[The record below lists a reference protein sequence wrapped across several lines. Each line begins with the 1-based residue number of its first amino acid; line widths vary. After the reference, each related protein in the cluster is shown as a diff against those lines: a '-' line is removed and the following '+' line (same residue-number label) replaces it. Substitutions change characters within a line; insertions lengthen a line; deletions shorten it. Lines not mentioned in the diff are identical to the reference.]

1 MDVVGWLDN
10 MIEITDKGSGYDD
23 EFKSLDEN
31 LKLLSECV
39 TEQVWEQIKTSK
51 VLHDKM
57 VDQLKESER
66 LLARCATT
74 PKWWT
79 QIRNMFKGSNKER
92 LIDQSNK
99 LKDLMIQIQFKISTC
114 SGQDPLAQ
122 PQGKGYDDLKRSQ
135 PEFCG
140 DGQGAKPNGLEY
152 TRIIKKIRTNDEN
165 LNPND
170 RRVDVN
176 ELPTIPLDINMLPTI
191 IHDGG
196 EGDGT
201 SMKLVFE
208 LVFDTEQSSNCVRNR
223 DYVLRSILDE
233 TSIKE
238 TNPTFLKA
246 EWVFTRKDFQDF
258 NLQPVDLIQTLSSKH
273 FIITAQI

>member
-1 MDVVGWLDN
+1 MCHRA
-10 MIEITDKGSGYDD
+10 
-23 EFKSLDEN
+23 SLGAV
-31 LKLLSECV
+31 SELFLEL
-39 TEQVWEQIKTSK
+39 TIRIKTSK

-201 SMKLVFE
+201 SMVNFCRPLK
-208 LVFDTEQSSNCVRNR
+208 
-223 DYVLRSILDE
+223 RS
-233 TSIKE
+233 K
-238 TNPTFLKA
+238 FLPIEIGFRA
-246 EWVFTRKDFQDF
+246 GF
-258 NLQPVDLIQTLSSKH
+258 
-273 FIITAQI
+273 

>member
-1 MDVVGWLDN
+1 L
-10 MIEITDKGSGYDD
+10 ELT
-23 EFKSLDEN
+23 
-31 LKLLSECV
+31 
-39 TEQVWEQIKTSK
+39 TRIKTSK

-114 SGQDPLAQ
+114 SGQDSLAQ
-122 PQGKGYDDLKRSQ
+122 PQGKAYDDLKRSQ
-135 PEFCG
+135 PEFSVNG
-140 DGQGAKPNGLEY
+140 EGAKSNGVDY
-152 TRIIKKIRTNDEN
+152 NRKIKKIRTNDEN

-191 IHDGG
+191 IDDGG
-196 EGDGT
+196 EGDAT
-201 SMKLVFE
+201 SMVNFCRPPDRFK
-208 LVFDTEQSSNCVRNR
+208 
-223 DYVLRSILDE
+223 
-233 TSIKE
+233 
-238 TNPTFLKA
+238 FLPIGIGFRA
-246 EWVFTRKDFQDF
+246 GF
-258 NLQPVDLIQTLSSKH
+258 
-273 FIITAQI
+273 